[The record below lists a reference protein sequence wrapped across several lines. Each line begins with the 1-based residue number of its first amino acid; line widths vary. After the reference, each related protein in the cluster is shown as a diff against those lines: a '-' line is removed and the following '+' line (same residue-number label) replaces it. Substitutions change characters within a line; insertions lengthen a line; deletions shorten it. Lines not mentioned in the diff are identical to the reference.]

1 MLNRIKLLTAG
12 ESHGKGSLGII
23 EGIPAGLKITEKYI
37 NVELSRRQKGY
48 GRGARMKIE
57 NDKIEIYTGVR
68 FGRTIGSPIGLI
80 LPNKDWD
87 NWVERMS
94 IEKKTKNI
102 GKITLPRPG
111 HADLAGVQKYDFDDI
126 RNVIERSSARETA
139 MRVALG
145 SVCKKMIEEL
155 GIEVGSRVIQI
166 NKIKD
171 EHPIPKNLN
180 PLKLS
185 KIVDQSPVRCLDET
199 KEKEMI
205 EIIKKAKK
213 NGDSL
218 GGVFEVIANGLPYG
232 LGNYNQWDN
241 KLQAKITECIMSINA
256 FKGIEIG
263 LGFGYTDK
271 FGSQVHDEIGWDGH
285 KFIRFSNNAG
295 GIEGGMSNAQP
306 IIFKSVMKPIPTLTK
321 PLRSVDI
328 KTKKNQ
334 LAHKERT
341 DSCSVPSASIIA
353 ESMLSIAI
361 ADSILEKFGGDSMDQ
376 LKKHISCTAKY

>member
-1 MLNRIKLLTAG
+1 
-12 ESHGKGSLGII
+12 
-23 EGIPAGLKITEKYI
+23 
-37 NVELSRRQKGY
+37 
-48 GRGARMKIE
+48 
-57 NDKIEIYTGVR
+57 
-68 FGRTIGSPIGLI
+68 
-80 LPNKDWD
+80 
-87 NWVERMS
+87 
-94 IEKKTKNI
+94 
-102 GKITLPRPG
+102 
-111 HADLAGVQKYDFDDI
+111 
-126 RNVIERSSARETA
+126 

-205 EIIKKAKK
+205 EIIEKAKK

>member
-1 MLNRIKLLTAG
+1 MVNRIKLLTSG

-37 NVELSRRQKGY
+37 NAELSRRQKGY

-57 NDKIEIYTGVR
+57 NDKIEIYNGVR
-68 FGRTIGSPIGLI
+68 FGKTLGSPIGLI
-80 LPNKDWD
+80 LPNKDWG

-94 IEKKTKNI
+94 IEKSSKQI
-102 GKITLPRPG
+102 DKITLPRPG
-111 HADLAGVQKYDFDDI
+111 HADLAGIQKYDFDDI

-145 SVCKKMIEEL
+145 SICKKMIKEL
-155 GIEVGSRVIQI
+155 GIEVGSRVTQI

-171 EHPIPKNLN
+171 ENSIPTNLN
-180 PLKLS
+180 PEKLS
-185 KIVDQSPVRCLDET
+185 KVADLSPVRCLDKT

-205 EIIKKAKK
+205 KIIEKAKK
-213 NGDSL
+213 QGDSL

-232 LGNYNQWDN
+232 LGNYNQWNN
-241 KLQAKITECIMSINA
+241 KLQVKITECIMSINA

-271 FGSQVHDEIGWDGH
+271 LGSQVHDEIGWKDN
-285 KFIRFSNNAG
+285 KYVRFSNNAG

-306 IIFKSVMKPIPTLTK
+306 IIIKSVMKPIPTLTK

-328 KTKKNQ
+328 NTKKDL

-361 ADSILEKFGGDSMDQ
+361 ADSILEKFGGDSMQQ
-376 LKKHISCTAKY
+376 LKKHIDCTAKY